1 MTANER
7 QKIIV
12 NTLKTRGGIIKVN
25 EIARQFDV
33 SNETARRDIEYLKEQ
48 GLLTRVYGGAILS
61 NNYNQKH
68 FPLNRD
74 NIDVEKKTA
83 IARAA
88 AAMVKD
94 GESIFVGIGSTM
106 LQLVRSLKHLNELTV
121 ITPSLPV
128 AMELINT
135 SFRIIVLGGIL
146 DSNELD
152 LSGPLTLNNMDYFHV
167 NKAFLG
173 AGGVTIESGVSD
185 YSPNG
190 YGRHAKMSR
199 CADSTILVAQSDKFG
214 KDALSIEMPIT
225 QVDTIITDDRL
236 PQGLESAIRETGKEL
251 ILVPLDEKA

>member
-7 QKIIV
+7 QKIII
-12 NTLKTRGGIIKVN
+12 NTLETRGGIIKVN

-61 NNYNQKH
+61 NNFNQKH
-68 FPLNRD
+68 FPTKLD
-74 NIDVEKKTA
+74 DTDLEKKTV

-88 AAMVKD
+88 AAMVKG

-106 LQLVRSLKHLNELTV
+106 LQLVRNLKHLNELTV
-121 ITPSLPV
+121 ITPSIPV
-128 AMELINT
+128 AMELTNT
-135 SFRIIVLGGIL
+135 PFRIIVLGGIL

-173 AGGVTIESGVSD
+173 AGGVTVESGISD
-185 YSPNG
+185 YNPNG

-199 CADSTILVAQSDKFG
+199 CADTSILVAQSDKFG
-214 KDALSIEMPIT
+214 KDALSIEMPLSN
-225 QVDTIITDDRL
+225 VDTIITDDML
-236 PQGLESAIRETGKEL
+236 PEEIEKAIRETGKEL
-251 ILVPLDEKA
+251 ILIPLDVKE

>member
-7 QKIIV
+7 QKIII

-61 NNYNQKH
+61 NNFNQKQ
-68 FPLNRD
+68 FPLNLD
-74 NIDVEKKTA
+74 NTDVEKKTA
-83 IARAA
+83 IAKAA

-106 LQLVRSLKHLNELTV
+106 LQLVRNLKHLNELTV
-121 ITPSLPV
+121 ITPSLSV
-128 AMELINT
+128 AMELTNT
-135 SFRIIVLGGIL
+135 PFRVIVLGGIL

-173 AGGVTIESGVSD
+173 AGGVTVESGVSD
-185 YSPNG
+185 YNPNG

-199 CADSTILVAQSDKFG
+199 CADTTILVAQSDKFG
-214 KDALSIEMPIT
+214 KDALSIEMPLT
-225 QVDTIITDDRL
+225 HVTTIITDDKL
-236 PQGLESAIRETGKEL
+236 TKEMETAIRETGKEL
-251 ILVPLDEKA
+251 VLIPLDIEE